1 MVTDLLQS
9 KLDIHHLDNRVNLGR
24 WFKQCFYMPW
34 LGSRRFDTAARAAI
48 EQAVKAAEL
57 GHAGEIRVVIE
68 SHLPLKTALRQDSTG
83 RARDL
88 FSSLGVWDTALNS
101 GVLLYI
107 NMCERR
113 VEIVADR
120 GINAKVDPSRW
131 QSICAAIIA
140 KLSEDRHQHGVVV
153 GVEMI
158 GQALR
163 EYYAVLESDAGN
175 ELSDAA
181 LFL

>member
-9 KLDIHHLDNRVNLGR
+9 KLDVHHLDTQVNFSR
-24 WFKQCFYMPW
+24 WLKQCLYMPW
-34 LGSRRFDTAARAAI
+34 LAQRHFDSAARSAI
-48 EQAVKAAEL
+48 EQAVKAAEA

-68 SHLPLKTALRQDSTG
+68 SRLPLSTALRQGSFG
-83 RARDL
+83 RALDL
-88 FSSLGVWDTALNS
+88 FSSLRVWDTALNS

-107 NMCERR
+107 NLCERR

-120 GINAKVDPSRW
+120 GINAKVDPLRW
-131 QSICAAIIA
+131 STICAAIIA
-140 KLSEDRHQHGVVV
+140 QLGDAQHLQGVVV
-153 GVEMI
+153 GVELI

-163 EYYAVLESDAGN
+163 EYYAVLESEAGN
-175 ELSDAA
+175 ELSDAP

>member
-9 KLDIHHLDNRVNLGR
+9 KLDFHHLDTKANLAR
-24 WFKQCFYMPW
+24 WLKQCVYMPW
-34 LGSRRFDTAARAAI
+34 LARRHFDSAARAAI
-48 EQAVKAAEL
+48 EQAVKAAEV

-68 SHLPLKTALRQDSTG
+68 SRLPLSTALRQGSFG
-83 RARDL
+83 RALDL
-88 FSSLGVWDTALNS
+88 FASLRVWDTALNS

-107 NMCERR
+107 NLCERR

-120 GINAKVDPSRW
+120 GIHAKVAADRW
-131 QSICAAIIA
+131 QTICAAIIT
-140 KLSEDRHQHGVVV
+140 KLSDAQHQHGIVA
-153 GVEMI
+153 GVELI

-163 EYYAVLESDAGN
+163 EYYAVLESEAGN
-175 ELSDAA
+175 ELSDAP